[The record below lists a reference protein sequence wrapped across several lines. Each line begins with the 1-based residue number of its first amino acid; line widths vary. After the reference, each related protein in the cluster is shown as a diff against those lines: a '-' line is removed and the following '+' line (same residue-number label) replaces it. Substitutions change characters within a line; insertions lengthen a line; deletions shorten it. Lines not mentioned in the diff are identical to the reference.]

1 MKKGKYLI
9 TGCAGFIGSNLVK
22 KLYKNNKL
30 ILVDDLSAGSIN
42 NLPKVL
48 RKKLIRKKIQ
58 NIKNLKT
65 KKLNGIFHFAAQ
77 SSVPLSLL
85 NFYESSNNNLQSSL
99 KVFQLSKKF
108 SAPVVYASSAA
119 VYGNLPIGS
128 DKKNSFSIKSPYAQ
142 DKLTVEHYA
151 KILFE
156 IYKISSIGLR
166 MFNVYGPGQQANNS
180 YSSVIPKFIKGML
193 NDMPITINGGFQT
206 RDFIYIQDIIYL
218 MIKSMSKIQKQK
230 SFGTFNLCTGR
241 SINVNFLFKII
252 KKNIKPNSKIIR
264 KKLDKFDP
272 KKSSGS
278 SKKILQFLKIKK
290 YNFTK
295 LESGLNSTIDYIRSV
310 KN

>member
-22 KLYKNNKL
+22 KLYKKYKL

-42 NLPKVL
+42 NLPKIL

-58 NIKNLKT
+58 NIKNLNT

-77 SSVPLSLL
+77 SSVPLSLV
-85 NFYESSNNNLQSSL
+85 NFYESSNNNLKSSL

-119 VYGNLPIGS
+119 VYGKLPIGS
-128 DKKNSFSIKSPYAQ
+128 DKKNRFSITSPYAQ
-142 DKLTVEHYA
+142 DKLTIEHYA

-156 IYKISSIGLR
+156 IYKIPSIGLR
-166 MFNVYGPGQQANNS
+166 MFNVYGPGQKPNNS
-180 YSSVIPKFIKGML
+180 YSSVIPKFIKNML
-193 NDMPITINGGFQT
+193 NKIPITINGGFQT

-218 MIKSMSKIQKQK
+218 TIKSMEKIQKQK
-230 SFGTFNLCTGR
+230 SFGIFNLCTGR
-241 SINVNFLFKII
+241 SVNVNFLFKLI
-252 KKNIKPNSKIIR
+252 KKNIGLNSKVIR

-278 SKKILQFLKIKK
+278 SKKILRFLNIKK
-290 YNFTK
+290 YNFIN
-295 LESGLNSTIDYIRSV
+295 LENGLSSTINYIRSF
-310 KN
+310 